1 MAFFDRNFTKSHG
14 ASGKYIYTFKTLY
27 KETSETYNKKP
38 PFGIDGLVLSKY
50 SPSSH
55 TMAILST
62 LPEDTNNPT
71 VLKEVLTQWLQ
82 DCSGAF
88 VKPPTI
94 DKCIANCQSKLDTD
108 TNADV
113 LTMLDSEEDKDWLI
127 QWMPTVIAVDSPNF
141 TLYWAPCYKVLY
153 TRPADEKISLDDA
166 GAEVEVQNPE
176 KTYTILPQATRLVN
190 GEWMQELT
198 DVSLPLSDSPALRL
212 DVDFEAQREKMR
224 RRVRDARIRA
234 KLARYR
240 AERLA
245 SRYEARFGDYPS
257 EDDEEAQTEAETEV
271 DE

>member
-1 MAFFDRNFTKSHG
+1 M
-14 ASGKYIYTFKTLY
+14 Y
-27 KETSETYNKKP
+27 KETPETYNKRP
-38 PFGIDGLVLSKY
+38 PFGLDGQILR
-50 SPSSH
+50 PESSS
-55 TMAILST
+55 TELDTIVTT
-62 LPEDTNNPT
+62 LPEDTSNPT
-71 VLKEVLTQWLQ
+71 VLKDVLTQWLT

-94 DKCIANCQSKLDTD
+94 DKCLANCQSKLDT
-108 TNADV
+108 NADV
-113 LTMLDSEEDKDWLI
+113 VSILSSEEDKDWLL
-127 QWMPTVIAVDSPNF
+127 QWIPTTLAVDSPKF
-141 TLYWAPCYKVLY
+141 TIYWAPCYKVLY
-153 TRPADEKISLDDA
+153 TRPADEKISLDDS
-166 GAEVEVQNPE
+166 GVDVEVQNPE

-212 DVDFEAQREKMR
+212 DVDLEAQREKMR